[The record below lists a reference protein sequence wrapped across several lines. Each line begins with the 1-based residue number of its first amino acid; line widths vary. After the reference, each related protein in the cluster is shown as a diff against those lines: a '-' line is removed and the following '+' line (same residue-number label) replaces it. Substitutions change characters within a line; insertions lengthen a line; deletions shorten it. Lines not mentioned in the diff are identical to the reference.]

1 MGTLSEVCDDFDRPD
16 GCNLLFFNIKAG
28 GDRMTNEENKND
40 LTEKFMSSEVV

>member
-1 MGTLSEVCDDFDRPD
+1 MILISPMDVIF
-16 GCNLLFFNIKAG
+16 FFNIKAG